1 MTRRCPISYQECG
14 DAKYSRE
21 GLRRLSP
28 QLSRLDDLPFDR
40 QTILQEA
47 ALRAQKM
54 SIQGVQPKLSAR
66 LSVKNCRFDMVDS
79 KGRFILKP
87 QSMWPQI
94 PENEDLTMHL
104 AEISGMEVPL
114 HGMVYAMD
122 QSLVYFI
129 ARFDRY
135 GRSLRKIHVEDFA
148 QILGESRQTK
158 YSGSMELV
166 IQVIERY
173 CTFPVLEKSKL
184 FAQTIFNFLVGNE
197 DMHLKNFSL
206 MTDHEVVRL
215 APVYDFL
222 NSTIVHKDPEE
233 MALPLNGKK
242 KNITRSMLVRY
253 FGAERLALEAKV
265 IDDHLQRFARDLPTW
280 FSWIERSFLSA
291 QLQEKYRQI
300 VESRAKVLDLV

>member
-1 MTRRCPISYQECG
+1 MSRKCPITYQDCG
-14 DAKYSRE
+14 DETYSNE
-21 GLRRLSP
+21 GLKRVSP

-40 QTILQEA
+40 QTILEEA

-54 SIQGVQPKLSAR
+54 SIQGVQPKLGAR
-66 LSVKNCRFDMVDS
+66 LSVKNSRFDVVDTM
-79 KGRFILKP
+79 GRFILKP

-94 PENEDLTMHL
+94 PENQDLTMRL

-114 HGMVYAMD
+114 HGMMYAMD

-135 GRSLRKIHVEDFA
+135 GRSSRKRPVEDFA
-148 QILGESRQTK
+148 QLLGESRHTK
-158 YSGSMELV
+158 YKGSMELV

-184 FAQTIFNFLVGNE
+184 FARTIFNFLVGNE

-206 MTDHEVVRL
+206 ITDHDVVRL

-222 NSTIVHKDPEE
+222 NSTIVLKDPEE

-242 KNITRSMLVRY
+242 KNLTRRMLVQY
-253 FGAERLALEAKV
+253 FGSERLALESKV
-265 IDDHLQRFARDLPTW
+265 IDDHLQRFAKDIPVW

-291 QLQEKYRQI
+291 QLQAKYRQI
-300 VESRAKVLDLV
+300 VEKRAEVLDLV